1 MTERER
7 LWVMLAGL
15 ATLLVSLLD
24 STIVTT
30 AAVPIVHSLNPG
42 AGTGSVPWLLASY
55 VLAGTVVQPLYG
67 KLADAYGVKIV
78 YLSAIAVF
86 VVFSTLC
93 GLARSMPELI
103 VLRALQGLG
112 GGGLMSLTMVLFG
125 HLRAEDET
133 GQADSNNAT
142 AAVLVGAG
150 LVLGPLAGGLITEGL
165 SWHWIFFFNVPL
177 GLACLAVLARF
188 LRLPVHRQS
197 GSLEIPSAL
206 CLGLAGAA
214 LLTVCQTGGR
224 EFAWGDWRITA
235 MIVAGLVG
243 VGLFV
248 WRQLVSEAPFFP
260 PRLLREPTLR
270 VLTVLQ
276 LTSGVALTAGVVYL
290 TLELQLLRGSS
301 PAATGL
307 HLLPIAIGLGIG
319 SRLGLSLVRR
329 NRPLR
334 TSIVLGSLASAAA
347 LAGLALY
354 PADAPYAGLYVL
366 MLLFG
371 TGTGIGLGNETLLIF
386 GVVERRDIGVAVT
399 GIRFAET
406 LGTALGAAVFATV
419 FESLA
424 GGSGVSHAIGV
435 VFGIG
440 AVTTVAAAAIAT
452 RIPAGATARPEV
464 PFGVKAA

>member
-7 LWVMLAGL
+7 FWVMLAGL

-30 AAVPIVHSLNPG
+30 AAVSVVRSLDPG
-42 AGTGSVPWLLASY
+42 GGTGAVPWLLASY

-78 YLSAIAVF
+78 YLSAITVF

-103 VLRALQGLG
+103 VLRAFQGLG
-112 GGGLMSLTMVLFG
+112 GGGLMSLTLVLFG
-125 HLRAEDET
+125 HLRADDENGRT
-133 GQADSNNAT
+133 DGTNAT

-165 SWHWIFFFNVPL
+165 SWHWIFLFNVPL
-177 GLACLAVLARF
+177 GLVCLAVLARF
-188 LRLPVHRQS
+188 LRLPVHHQA

-206 CLGLAGAA
+206 FLGLAGAA
-214 LLTVCQTGGR
+214 LLAVGQTGGH
-224 EFAWGDWRITA
+224 EFSWKAWQIVAMITA
-235 MIVAGLVG
+235 GVVG
-243 VGLFV
+243 AALFG
-248 WRQLVSEAPFFP
+248 WRQRVSAAPFFP

-270 VLTVLQ
+270 VLTALQ

-290 TLELQLLRGSS
+290 TFDLQLVRGSS
-301 PAATGL
+301 PVATGL
-307 HLLPIAIGLGIG
+307 HLLPIALGLGIG
-319 SRLGLSLVRR
+319 SRMGLSLVRR

-354 PADAPYAGLYVL
+354 PSHASYVGLYLL

-371 TGTGIGLGNETLLIF
+371 VGTGIGLGNETLLIF

-406 LGTALGAAVFATV
+406 LGTGLGAAVFATI
-419 FESLA
+419 FTALA
-424 GGSGVSHAIGV
+424 SGPGVSQAIAV

-440 AVTTVAAAAIAT
+440 ALTTAGAALIAT
-452 RIPAGATARPEV
+452 RLPAGASARPER
-464 PFGVKAA
+464 PLPAKAA